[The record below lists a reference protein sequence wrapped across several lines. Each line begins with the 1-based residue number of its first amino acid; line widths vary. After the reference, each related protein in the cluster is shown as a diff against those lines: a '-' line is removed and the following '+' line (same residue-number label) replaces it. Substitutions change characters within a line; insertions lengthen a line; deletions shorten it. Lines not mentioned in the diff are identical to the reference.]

1 MQKLFAT
8 TRAKVIG
15 FLLVVLMLYAW
26 ADGLAYCK
34 ADPAEQARIRALHGW
49 TITKCPYLP
58 EQSGW

>member
-1 MQKLFAT
+1 
-8 TRAKVIG
+8 VIG

-26 ADGLAYCK
+26 ADRLAYCK